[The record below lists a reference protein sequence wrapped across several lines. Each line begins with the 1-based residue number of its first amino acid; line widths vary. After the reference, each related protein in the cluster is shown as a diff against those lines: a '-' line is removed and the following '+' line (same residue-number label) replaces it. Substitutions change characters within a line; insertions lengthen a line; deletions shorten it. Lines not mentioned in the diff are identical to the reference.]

1 MATVNVTLSLSST
14 DLFAKQALSFTET
27 DSLSPAGDTQV
38 MGKIILSGN
47 GTQDALTLGTD
58 AAIRPLAGDND
69 QAYLFLNN
77 LSSTAG
83 EYVQVAL
90 RAAAGTAAAT
100 AGAAADWFA
109 VVGPGEFLFIPISDM
124 QSVDLEPAA
133 GTPAVEFLLMEKAL
147 G

>member
-77 LSSTAG
+77 LSSTSG

-90 RAAAGTAAAT
+90 RAAAAT